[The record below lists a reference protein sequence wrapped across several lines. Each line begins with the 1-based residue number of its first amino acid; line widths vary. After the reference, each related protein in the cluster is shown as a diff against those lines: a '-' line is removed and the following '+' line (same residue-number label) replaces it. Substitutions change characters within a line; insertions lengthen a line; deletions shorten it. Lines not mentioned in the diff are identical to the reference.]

1 MSHKASTASN
11 TPRCANSSSNKKQHK
26 NSPRLGLSEHP
37 KDSSLKVLVVEGSRG
52 DMRVFTVNASTHIN
66 VKYIQLRAIHYIGN
80 PKQYF
85 CWHFVLHPSTDAKQ
99 RSGGHCG
106 RRHTDLNFTTSPLT
120 TPQQLFCIHLSPTG
134 SLSHTPVCTDTN
146 ASTQTQAHIH
156 TQNIQTQDVRST
168 LIFTSLSAHS

>member
-1 MSHKASTASN
+1 
-11 TPRCANSSSNKKQHK
+11 
-26 NSPRLGLSEHP
+26 
-37 KDSSLKVLVVEGSRG
+37 
-52 DMRVFTVNASTHIN
+52 MRVFTVNASTHIN

-134 SLSHTPVCTDTN
+134 SLSHTPVCKDTN
-146 ASTQTQAHIH
+146 ASTHPH
-156 TQNIQTQDVRST
+156 TKYTDTRRPVDSHLYIIIRPFINNPFSASQST
-168 LIFTSLSAHS
+168 LHHSPQDRPHRRSVHIIKSIAQSIY